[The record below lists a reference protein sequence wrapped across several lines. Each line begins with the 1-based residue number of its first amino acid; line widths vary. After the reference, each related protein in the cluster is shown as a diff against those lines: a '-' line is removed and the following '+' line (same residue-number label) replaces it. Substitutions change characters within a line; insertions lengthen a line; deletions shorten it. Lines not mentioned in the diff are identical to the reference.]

1 MEEELLGDT
10 HSCSIVLA
18 KVFKSM
24 VDPRAPA
31 MSEKALKKYGMAK
44 DPSRVPLVKFID
56 SMLQFCTTTEMVC
69 GLIYARRLLNAPLSI
84 YKGEWFPALTRYNVH
99 RVIFTATMLANV
111 QWSDDPYTSRSWARW
126 SCVWSRASVDHMK
139 LMFLKGVDW
148 RLHISDSNFA
158 SVVHELET
166 MAKSFQDP
174 L

>member
-1 MEEELLGDT
+1 MEESILDDLS
-10 HSCSIVLA
+10 SCSTVLA
-18 KVFKSM
+18 KVFRGM
-24 VDPRAPA
+24 VNPRAPA
-31 MSEKALKKYGMAK
+31 MSQATLKKYGMAK
-44 DPSRVPLVKFID
+44 DPSGVPLVQFID
-56 SMLQFCTTTEMVC
+56 SMLEICTTTEMVC
-69 GLIYARRLLNAPLSI
+69 GLIYSRRLLNAPLSI

-99 RVIFTATMLANV
+99 RVIFSGAVLANV